1 MRFGAE
7 ALAFNGE
14 VSGGNGSDASAPMEG
29 SGIEDPQGSEAAED
43 MAERAGN
50 VEQASDGSTGEVD
63 CSGSVEMAEVVDARG
78 VGGFCNEVINSDT
91 NDKDSDRAF
100 EEDEATANASDN
112 EPECL
117 DGELIDSG
125 RGEDARD
132 DVDDKDESSCTRAL
146 ASGGLTGVVGVRGD
160 DGGED
165 PGLPVMG
172 VQPEEALNLSV
183 S

>member
-7 ALAFNGE
+7 ALAFDEE
-14 VSGGNGSDASAPMEG
+14 VSEGNGSDALALMEG
-29 SGIEDPQGSEAAED
+29 SGIEYSQGAEPAEE
-43 MAERAGN
+43 MVERAGG
-50 VEQASDGSTGEVD
+50 VEQASDGWTGEVD

-78 VGGFCNEVINSDT
+78 VGDSCSEVINSDT

-112 EPECL
+112 ELECL
-117 DGELIDSG
+117 DGALIDSG
-125 RGEDARD
+125 CGEDARD
-132 DVDDKDESSCTRAL
+132 DVGDKDEGSCTRAL

-160 DGGED
+160 DEGED
-165 PGLPVMG
+165 PGLVVMG
-172 VQPEEALNLSV
+172 VQAEEALNLSA